1 MLRLCTRPRKSTD
14 EALEQP
20 FNTLDAQREA
30 AEAFISGQRL
40 AWEIMSVMSGL
51 SSAINDAVVRR
62 LAGERSYDRGLD
74 YYRNGRV
81 ESLEEWAD
89 GVRAVVSGTQDYTVR
104 LSSDEGVL
112 DYNCDCPYGS
122 DGTFCKH
129 CVAAALA
136 WLNRGS
142 ESAKAA
148 RRGKVKEITPAD
160 AEKVLL
166 LEGHEQFVRMVMDW
180 AKDDD
185 KLRERVMLLAARRSG
200 PEAGVAAGRR
210 AFERAVRVRDFVD
223 YREASSWAR
232 GVDDAIDSIAQL
244 LSDGQ
249 APAVIELCES
259 ALHMLVEVSDGIDDS
274 DGHLSVLRDRL
285 QDIHFQACKVARP
298 DPVALAKRLFD
309 WELHSELDVFFGA
322 VAQYSEILGA
332 NGLQAYRQLA
342 EEEWKKVP
350 AQAAKDERAEW
361 GKHFRITHIMESL
374 ARSSGN
380 VDELVAVMSR
390 DLSHAYSYLRIAE
403 VHKEAR
409 QHDLALQWAERGLK
423 AFPDRTDG
431 RLREF
436 AAEEY
441 HRRRRHDEAMKL
453 IWAEFSERPNL
464 ETYQTLERHAK
475 KSGNWPEWRERAL
488 AEFRGRIANA
498 KEKSRGQSRTH
509 WMRAEDDHSLLVEVF
524 LYEGEVETAWREAQ
538 AGGCSSD
545 LWLRLAAKRE
555 KDHPE
560 DAVPIYMR
568 QAESA
573 IVGAR
578 NSRYDESVSLLV
590 KAAAL
595 MKRMGR
601 SEEFVRQLEALRLKY
616 KIKRNFIKLL
626 DQKQKS
632 LYMR

>member
-1 MLRLCTRPRKSTD
+1 
-14 EALEQP
+14 
-20 FNTLDAQREA
+20 
-30 AEAFISGQRL
+30 
-40 AWEIMSVMSGL
+40 MSDL

-74 YYRNGRV
+74 YYRNGHV
-81 ESLEEWAD
+81 ESLEEWED
-89 GVRAVVSGTQDYTVR
+89 GVRAVVSGTQDYTVK
-104 LSSDEGVL
+104 LSSDEGIL

-129 CVAAALA
+129 CVAVALA
-136 WLNRGS
+136 WLNRRS
-142 ESAKAA
+142 ESAKPA

-160 AEKVLL
+160 AEKALL
-166 LEGHEQFVRMVMDW
+166 VEGHEQLVRMVMGW
-180 AKDDD
+180 ANDDD
-185 KLRERVMLLAARRSG
+185 RLRERIMLFAARRAG
-200 PEAGVAAGRR
+200 PETGVAAARR
-210 AFERAVRVRDFVD
+210 AFERAVRVRDYVD

-232 GVDDAIDSIAQL
+232 GVDDAIDNIAQL

-249 APAVIELCES
+249 AVAVIELCES
-259 ALHMLVEVSDGIDDS
+259 ALQMLVAASEGVDDS

-285 QDIHFQACKVARP
+285 QDIHFQACKKARP
-298 DPVALAKRLFD
+298 DPVALAKRLFG

-322 VAQYSEILGA
+322 VEQYSEIFGA
-332 NGLQAYRQLA
+332 SGLQAYRQLA
-342 EEEWKKVP
+342 EAEWKKAP
-350 AQAAKDERAEW
+350 ARTAKDASSGW
-361 GKHFRITHIMESL
+361 GSHFRITRIMESL
-374 ARSSGN
+374 ARASGN
-380 VDELVAVMSR
+380 LDELVSVMSR

-403 VHKEAR
+403 VCKEAR

-453 IWAEFSERPNL
+453 IWAEFSERPYL
-464 ETYQTLERHAK
+464 ETYQTLERHAR

-488 AEFRGRIANA
+488 AEFRGHIAKS
-498 KEKSRGQSRTH
+498 KEKSRGQSRNQ
-509 WMRAEDDHSLLVEVF
+509 WMRIEDDHSILVEVF
-524 LYEGEVETAWREAQ
+524 LYEAEVDAAWREAQ
-538 AGGCSSD
+538 AGGCSDD

-573 IVGAR
+573 IVGDR

-590 KAAAL
+590 KAAVL

-601 SEEFVRQLEALRLKY
+601 SEEFVHQLDALRLKY

-632 LYMR
+632 LYLR